1 MLDSIV
7 IGAGP
12 AGLAAAIKLRELN
25 KDVLVI
31 EREDRLGGILK
42 QCIHDGFGLITFK
55 QKLTGPEY
63 AHRFVQKFKQL
74 NIPAL
79 TLSFVTNIEKVE
91 DIFKVTVVNSS
102 GVSTY
107 DSKTVILATGCRER
121 TAKQVS
127 IQGTRPSGIFTAGQA
142 QLYTNIYGKKVS
154 EKAVIL
160 GSGDIGLIMARRLT
174 LEGTK
179 VVGVY
184 EVKSTPSGLTRNIHQ
199 CLKDYNIPLHL
210 SQTVSRVVGKE
221 RLEGV
226 YISKVDKNFKKIG
239 EESFVPCDAL
249 ILSVGL
255 IPEIEL
261 ARKLN
266 ANISKYTHGM
276 SVDQRQMSSVGGLFT
291 CGNAMHVNDLVDYV
305 TMSAV
310 DAANFAADYSLEKE
324 RKLIDIKTEN
334 MGYLVPEK
342 LDLNQELGTKIYFR
356 SKDNLDNAS
365 LRLIIDGK
373 EVFKKK
379 YAHLLPPEMVNLEID
394 FANFKLNEN
403 SDVKFVIG
411 DEKL

>member
-12 AGLAAAIKLRELN
+12 AGLAAAIRLRELD

-310 DAANFAADYSLEKE
+310 DAANFAADYSLERE

-365 LRLIIDGK
+365 LRMIIDGK